1 MEAQERVLGAEH
13 PDTLFT
19 TDSMA
24 SLLEEM
30 ERYEEA
36 EEYYLK
42 ELKGCEKSLG
52 PEASDT
58 LLSLQNFT
66 VFLRNHEKYLEAE
79 KYYALLLERRERANG
94 LIHSGTGSSWFSYAK
109 FQSAKG
115 DLTQAEKA
123 CRKALD
129 IRSQL
134 EEPDYE
140 DIGNTQ
146 LLLAQILL
154 NTNQKKEALKMA
166 KAAKEKLQENGGRGL
181 GCGG

>member
-1 MEAQERVLGAEH
+1 MTH
-13 PDTLFT
+13 F
-19 TDSMA
+19 
-24 SLLEEM
+24 
-30 ERYEEA
+30 
-36 EEYYLK
+36 
-42 ELKGCEKSLG
+42 
-52 PEASDT
+52 
-58 LLSLQNFT
+58 SLQNFA

-129 IRSQL
+129 IRTQL

-166 KAAKEKLQENGGRGL
+166 RLQGKLQENGGRGL
-181 GCGG
+181 GCRG

>member
-1 MEAQERVLGAEH
+1 MTH
-13 PDTLFT
+13 
-19 TDSMA
+19 
-24 SLLEEM
+24 
-30 ERYEEA
+30 
-36 EEYYLK
+36 
-42 ELKGCEKSLG
+42 
-52 PEASDT
+52 
-58 LLSLQNFT
+58 FT
-66 VFLRNHEKYLEAE
+66 VFKFEEFLRNQEKYKEAE
-79 KYYALLLERRERANG
+79 KNYDLQLERRERANG

-129 IRSQL
+129 IRTQL

-154 NTNQKKEALKMA
+154 YTNQKKEALKMA
-166 KAAKEKLQENGGRGL
+166 KAARKSYKKTEDEDLVAEAEEIIEQIQS
-181 GCGG
+181 